1 MMRRVQ
7 RLLIVHTNDIHG
19 RVEALT
25 RAATLVDRVRA
36 ENPDA
41 AVVYL
46 DAGDVEETTSRL
58 SNLTKGAAM
67 HRLLHAAGC
76 RAVAVGNGAVLRYG
90 VEVLPELAAAVP
102 YPHLAANLFRDG
114 QLVEGVEA
122 RVLIDVDGVRLG
134 VIGLTPTAFGDIYEG
149 IFGCERPPAAPVVRE
164 HARALLAEGADVVCL
179 LSHLGLDED
188 RELAGELDRSVPLII
203 GSHTHT
209 LLPEGERVGEVTISH
224 AGELGGHVGIV
235 EMRIADG
242 HADVV
247 GVRMLEVTDDVP
259 QHPALLAEI
268 DAIEHDLSEWLDDV
282 LGELDQPLD
291 LAYDRP
297 CSSAQFVADVI
308 RRRMGAEVAIVTA
321 AAAFSAPLPA
331 GPLTR
336 GALYEACPSPAVVG
350 VAELTGAQL
359 REMVAKGLDPEFA
372 TDLPRAFRGRP
383 RGLIHLSGAEVQD
396 GELLVGGDPVED
408 ARVYR
413 VAGTDW
419 ELDTYGGY
427 AKPEWGLKV
436 EYDMPDILREVVED
450 DVLAARASTGR

>member
-1 MMRRVQ
+1 MMRRVR

-46 DAGDVEETTSRL
+46 DAGDAEETTSRL

-90 VEVLPELAAAVP
+90 VEVMPELAAAVP
-102 YPHLAANLFRDG
+102 YPHLAANLFRG
-114 QLVEGVEA
+114 GKLVEGVQA
-122 RVLIDVDGVRLG
+122 RALLDVDGIRLG
-134 VIGLTPTAFGDIYEG
+134 VVGLTLTGFGDIYEG
-149 IFGCERPPAAPVVRE
+149 MFGCERPPVMPLVRG
-164 HARALLAEGADVVCL
+164 HTAALLAEGADVVCV

-188 RELAGELDRSVPLII
+188 RELAGELDGVPLII
-203 GSHTHT
+203 GSHSHS
-209 LLPEGERVGEVTISH
+209 LLPEGERVGDVTIVQV
-224 AGELGGHVGIV
+224 GEFGGHVGVV
-235 EMRIADG
+235 ELRIG
-242 HADVV
+242 EGRADVV
-247 GVRMLEVTDDVP
+247 GARLLDVTDDVP

-268 DAIEHDLSEWLDDV
+268 DAIEHGLAEWLGEV
-282 LGELDQPLD
+282 IGELEQPLD

-308 RRRMGAEVAIVTA
+308 RERMRAEVAVVTA

-359 REMVAKGLDPEFA
+359 REIVAKGLDREFA
-372 TDLPRAFRGRP
+372 ADVPRTFRGRP
-383 RGLIHLSGAEVQD
+383 RGLMHLSGAEMRD
-396 GELLVGGDPVED
+396 GQLLVAGDPVDD
-408 ARVYR
+408 ARLYR

-427 AKPEWGLKV
+427 AQREWGLKV
-436 EYDMPDILREVVED
+436 EYDMPFILREVVED
-450 DVLAARASTGR
+450 DVLAARTSTGR